1 MLRKLS
7 HVALL
12 MGAILLTGC
21 LKNDNDDKKGQEYI
35 VTEGAFIVD
44 AGNPSNGID
53 GSLNFIDFATGTAVR
68 NIYPIGQ
75 NPSDV
80 LVYGNK
86 VYVVGCGTNTIYVLD
101 KKTRTLIDKIN
112 TVDEMG
118 EEAGFEPRYAVAYG
132 SNTYVS
138 THGGYVAVIDTASL
152 TITNKFKV
160 GSYPEGMGVGV
171 VENNKSVKEASLYVA
186 NSDNGN
192 GNGSISKINLSSGSI
207 SEIMTEKIKNPRRIV
222 AGGSTAFV
230 LDAGSIDEEGIQK
243 NAGVY
248 VIDGNDVAMLIEN
261 ATGMSASG
269 SAIVTYNYPKGS
281 SSVSYRVCDL
291 YYGNLS
297 YFTLSGD
304 SSKPITNPTAIC
316 VDPNTGYLIIGNPG
330 FVNLYDGNGNF
341 VDSFDIGENPVGI
354 SYSYGTAIYKG
365 N

>member
-7 HVALL
+7 NLALL

-21 LKNDNDDKKGQEYI
+21 LKNDNDGKKGQEYV
-35 VTEGAFIVD
+35 VTEGAYVVD
-44 AGNPSNGID
+44 AGDPANSID
-53 GSLNFIDFATGTAVR
+53 GNLNFIDFATGTAIR

-118 EEAGFEPRYAVAYG
+118 EEAGIEPRYAVAYG
-132 SNTYVS
+132 SNAYVS

-192 GNGSISKINLSSGSI
+192 GNGSISKINLGSGSI

-222 AGGSTAFV
+222 VGGSTAFV

-248 VIDGNDVAMLIEN
+248 MVDDNNVAMLIED

-269 SAIVTYNYPKGS
+269 SSIVTYNFPKGS
-281 SSVSYRVCDL
+281 SSVSYRVCNL
-291 YYGNLS
+291 YYGSLS
-297 YFTLSGD
+297 VFTLSGD
-304 SSKPITNPTAIC
+304 SSKPISNPTAIC
-316 VDPNTGYLIIGNPG
+316 VDPNTGYLMIGNPG
-330 FVNLYDGNGNF
+330 YINIYDGNGNF
-341 VDSFDIGENPVGI
+341 VDSFDIGVNPIGVC
-354 SYSYGTAIYKG
+354 YSYGTAIYNG
-365 N
+365 